1 MQMSRIATFL
11 VAVAMAV
18 VLVAPAARADKYDLK
33 LSRLLWSPSGART
46 AQLEAD
52 KSFEKLMWD
61 MGTALTPRFLGP
73 AATLGSLGF
82 QIAFNYTLSNIPEN
96 AAHWQDIMSPT
107 GRLEDPSSTAE
118 GADSFLQTF
127 QFSFRKGLPFSIEAG
142 GSVTKLL
149 QSGLWGVGLEMKY
162 AAFEGFTFGPELA
175 FRGGVNT
182 FLGSRDYA
190 MLVASGDA
198 ILSKKLGVAGLFKLA
213 PYLGYNFQYVHG
225 ASNVIPVT
233 LDVAGTK
240 VDDQAV
246 FSAANVYRHYI
257 TMGFQVI
264 ATVVDAG
271 FEVGFDVQSPDHQ
284 SYSFRLGV
292 EF

>member
-1 MQMSRIATFL
+1 MSRTVALL
-11 VAVAMAV
+11 VSVTLAVLLV
-18 VLVAPAARADKYDLK
+18 VPEARADKYDLK
-33 LSRLLWSPSGART
+33 LSRLLWNQSGGRAS
-46 AQLEAD
+46 QLEAD
-52 KSFEKLMWD
+52 QAFEKLMGD

-73 AATLGSLGF
+73 SATLGSLGF

-96 AAHWQDIMSPT
+96 ADYWVDAMSPT
-107 GRLEDPSSTAE
+107 GRPEDPAVTAE
-118 GADSFLQTF
+118 GADSFLQTL

-149 QSGLWGVGLEMKY
+149 QSSLWGVGLELKY
-162 AAFEGFTFGPELA
+162 AALEGFAFAPELG
-175 FRGGVNT
+175 FRGGVST

-198 ILSKKLGVAGLFKLA
+198 ILSKKIGVAGLFKLA
-213 PYLGYNFQYVHG
+213 PYVGYNLQYVHG

-233 LDVAGTK
+233 FLDQAGTK

-246 FSAANVYRHYI
+246 FAAADVFRHYI

-264 ATVVDAG
+264 ATVVDTG

>member
-1 MQMSRIATFL
+1 MSRTVAFL
-11 VAVAMAV
+11 VSVAVAVLMA
-18 VLVAPAARADKYDLK
+18 APTARADKYDLK
-33 LSRLLWSPSGART
+33 LSRLLWGQSGGQA
-46 AQLEAD
+46 AQDQAD
-52 KSFEKLMWD
+52 KAFENLMWD
-61 MGTALTPRFLGP
+61 MGTALSPRFLGP
-73 AATLGSLGF
+73 GASLGSLGF

-96 AAHWQDIMSPT
+96 SDHWIDIMSPT
-107 GRLEDPSSTAE
+107 GLDEDPAVGTAT
-118 GADSFLQTF
+118 GADSFLQTI

-149 QSGLWGVGLEMKY
+149 QSNLWGVGLELKY
-162 AAFEGFTFGPELA
+162 AAFEGFTFAPELA
-175 FRGGVNT
+175 FRGGVST

-198 ILSKKLGVAGLFKLA
+198 ILSKKLGIAGLFKLA
-213 PYLGYNFQYVHG
+213 PYLGYNLQYVHG
-225 ASNVIPVT
+225 ASNVIPVSF
-233 LDVAGTK
+233 LHQGGTK

-246 FSAANVYRHYI
+246 FAAANVFRHYM
-257 TMGFQVI
+257 TLGFQVI
-264 ATVVDAG
+264 ATVVDTG